1 MRPCDGRVFAGPVVP
16 AAEPAPRFFATEL
29 TVREVVPFANI
40 VREGADPVDGALDLE
55 CRGGLTIFAT
65 LAMIQFA
72 IRDVAV
78 RRVDFL
84 NSFLRRSRHVSVA
97 LSAGWR

>member
-1 MRPCDGRVFAGPVVP
+1 MGPCDGRVFAGPVMP
-16 AAEPAPRFFATEL
+16 AAEPAPRFFPAEL
-29 TVREVVPFANI
+29 AVREVVPLADI

-55 CRGGLTIFAT
+55 CWRGLTILAT

-78 RRVDFL
+78 RRIDFF
-84 NSFLRRSRHVSVA
+84 NSFLRRSRHVRVA
-97 LSAGWR
+97 LGAGRR